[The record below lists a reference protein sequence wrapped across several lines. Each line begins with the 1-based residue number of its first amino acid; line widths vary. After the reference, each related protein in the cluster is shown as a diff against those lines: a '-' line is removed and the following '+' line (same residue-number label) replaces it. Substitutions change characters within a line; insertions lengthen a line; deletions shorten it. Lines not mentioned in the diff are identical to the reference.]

1 MKNEGLKGEG
11 GYKEKGNDDTII
23 ITQMWNISK
32 IYTMDR
38 KINYTFQ
45 YKFDFALF
53 HCIQPPKDLNI
64 IFLRLNFNHTR
75 QCV

>member
-1 MKNEGLKGEG
+1 MKAAVTCMYVKGSLVANEIWWNIWGWVKNEGLKGEG

-45 YKFDFALF
+45 
-53 HCIQPPKDLNI
+53 
-64 IFLRLNFNHTR
+64 
-75 QCV
+75 